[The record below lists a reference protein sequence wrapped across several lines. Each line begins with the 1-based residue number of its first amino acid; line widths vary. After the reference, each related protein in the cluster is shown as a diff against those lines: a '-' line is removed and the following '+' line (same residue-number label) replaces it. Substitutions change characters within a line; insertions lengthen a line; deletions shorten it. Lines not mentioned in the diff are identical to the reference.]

1 MMIPFWGGASGNGR
15 VIPIPPEL
23 PPFWTPARDVVLR
36 STVYNEAF
44 WAGAIGIAI
53 TKMASKAWE
62 VESEISI
69 RARRGQDLLL
79 QADGRAVG
87 YTSFLAKHLRDYLTT
102 DNGSFIEIVRA
113 TSSAGSRIVGL
124 RHLDSL
130 RVLRTG
136 DPEVPVIY
144 RDRKGRYHQ
153 LKSYQVI
160 ALSDMPDPSE
170 TYYGVGQCAADR
182 AYNAIYKLAAIEW
195 YLREK
200 VSGQHPL
207 AIYIVNGILS
217 NQLTGA
223 VAAAKEDEL
232 AKGVAAYMGAV
243 IVGVP
248 SETQANLVTIPLA
261 ELPDRFNRKEEFD
274 IAALTYANAIGLDPQ
289 DLQPLTGQSLGSG
302 AQSQVLDDKTR
313 GKGLSMWAQDFT
325 HAMNEYVF
333 DDMTTF
339 HFVEDD
345 YRDKERNA
353 QVSKLM
359 AEVGKL
365 RVDAGITTAAE
376 EKQVLVDKNELPKEF
391 LSDDMTP
398 GETLDDT
405 EKPDVETEDEPEAE
419 TDTPNVW
426 GAKEHTGVMVG
437 FFLSEFQAG
446 QLGKTVQDNLHLTL
460 AMLPNADG
468 VFDKL
473 TAFAKTHLPIV
484 GKTNGTATF
493 QNDTI
498 ANVLLFDAPEL
509 AEFRQDLVEALGVKD
524 TEHGYIPHITLSYGA
539 QPELPVPNTD
549 LMFNEITL
557 AVGDD
562 RITLPLTGTGA
573 VMDDALVLAETN
585 YAKYAIAKEL
595 QWNLKN

>member
-1 MMIPFWGGASGNGR
+1 LN
-15 VIPIPPEL
+15 
-23 PPFWTPARDVVLR
+23 
-36 STVYNEAF
+36 
-44 WAGAIGIAI
+44 
-53 TKMASKAWE
+53 
-62 VESEISI
+62 
-69 RARRGQDLLL
+69 
-79 QADGRAVG
+79 
-87 YTSFLAKHLRDYLTT
+87 
-102 DNGSFIEIVRA
+102 
-113 TSSAGSRIVGL
+113 
-124 RHLDSL
+124 
-130 RVLRTG
+130 
-136 DPEVPVIY
+136 
-144 RDRKGRYHQ
+144 
-153 LKSYQVI
+153 
-160 ALSDMPDPSE
+160 
-170 TYYGVGQCAADR
+170 
-182 AYNAIYKLAAIEW
+182 
-195 YLREK
+195 
-200 VSGQHPL
+200 
-207 AIYIVNGILS
+207 
-217 NQLTGA
+217 NQLAGA

-289 DLQPLTGQSLGSG
+289 DLQPITGQSLGSG

-353 QVSKLM
+353 QVSKLR
-359 AEVGKL
+359 AEVSKL
-365 RVDAGITTAAE
+365 RIEAGITSAAE
-376 EKQVLVDKNELPKEF
+376 EKQVMVDENELPKE
-391 LSDDMTP
+391 LLPEDMTP

-405 EKPDVETEDEPEAE
+405 EKPDVGTEDEPEAE

-437 FFLSEFQAG
+437 FFLSDFQAG
-446 QLGKTVQDNLHLTL
+446 RLGKTVQDNLHLTL
-460 AMLPNADG
+460 AMLPSADG

-484 GKTNGTATF
+484 GKTNGAATF

-498 ANVLLFDAPEL
+498 ANVILFDAPEL

-549 LMFNEITL
+549 LIFTDITL
-557 AVGDD
+557 AIGDD

-573 VMDDALVLAETN
+573 VMDDALVDAETK